1 MFSKTCEYGIKATL
15 FIAQKSQWGERVG
28 IKEIAIAIDSPAAF
42 TAKILQTL
50 VRADIINS
58 VKGPKGG
65 FEIGK
70 EKLHQINL
78 KQIVRAIDGDQLF
91 IGCALGLKE
100 CNENMP
106 CPMHN
111 EFVNIRDQINETLE
125 ASTLLET
132 ALNLNLGLTVLK
144 R

>member
-15 FIAQKSQWGERVG
+15 SIAQKSQWGERIG
-28 IKEIAIAIDSPAAF
+28 LTDIATAIDSPTAF

-50 VRADIINS
+50 VKANIINS

-65 FEIGK
+65 FEIDK

-78 KQIVRAIDGDQLF
+78 KQIVKAIDGDKLF

-100 CNENMP
+100 CNEKKP

-111 EFVNIRDQINETLE
+111 EFVSIRDQINVTLE
-125 ASTLLET
+125 ASNLLDT